1 MHLRGVRGV
10 SCLRARHEHFLDFHD
25 LIVPHAAE
33 ELLLLL
39 QPPLLGLNLLLVLL
53 VASSELNLYHSAS
66 KR

>member
-1 MHLRGVRGV
+1 MSRLRP
-10 SCLRARHEHFLDFHD
+10 CHEHFLDFHD

-53 VASSELNLYHSAS
+53 LASSELNLYHSAA